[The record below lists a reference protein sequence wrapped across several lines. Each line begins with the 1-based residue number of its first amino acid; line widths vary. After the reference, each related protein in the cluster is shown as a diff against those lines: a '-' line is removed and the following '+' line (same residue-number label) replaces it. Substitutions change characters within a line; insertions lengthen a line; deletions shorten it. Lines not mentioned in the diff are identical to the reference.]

1 MKLLEGKIRRIIRSK
16 YFHGRCASEN
26 VKKKLKSLNHL
37 FILSQIL
44 YDTSIVKDLP
54 EASEFKP

>member
-26 VKKKLKSLNHL
+26 VQKEIKIFELP
-37 FILSQIL
+37 LSKIF

-54 EASEFKP
+54 EASEFKS

>member
-26 VKKKLKSLNHL
+26 VQKEIKIFELPIH
-37 FILSQIL
+37 FIE
-44 YDTSIVKDLP
+44 DTSIRY
-54 EASEFKP
+54 EYS